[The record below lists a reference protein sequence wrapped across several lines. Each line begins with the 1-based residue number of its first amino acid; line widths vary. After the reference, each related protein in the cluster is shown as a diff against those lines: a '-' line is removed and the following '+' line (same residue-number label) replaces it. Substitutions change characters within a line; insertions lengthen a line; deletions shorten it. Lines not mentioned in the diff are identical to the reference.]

1 MTKVTGSV
9 RVWYAD
15 RGWCVF
21 DSATLI
27 RFSAL
32 DVGGKS
38 EIRIDTW
45 AIC

>member
-1 MTKVTGSV
+1 MTTSV
-9 RVWYAD
+9 RGKD
-15 RGWCVF
+15 GTKTSKLR
-21 DSATLI
+21 TLI

-45 AIC
+45 ATC